1 MVGRCCIQGTQKGV
15 CGSSPARSRLTSPT
29 AQVHVRELGWTR
41 GIEEEVR
48 IESVRKAT
56 HILPSSVEP
65 LRPTTHHIKNKST
78 LTIHIRKG
86 PPVVLSMHLILRTP
100 CTPQSQISLP
110 LSPQVLT
117 HGAVHECGATRRPA
131 RLGCACATVAPTYK
145 YLHRAQGLH
154 ATQAPPPARHL
165 FEMYAKVD
173 TQ

>member
-1 MVGRCCIQGTQKGV
+1 MQNLTTDVSACRGRGVLAKICSDSADADGSGGTLVFFTRRPYPASSRPCLVVGRCCIQGTQKDV

-65 LRPTTHHIKNKST
+65 LGPTTHHIKNKST

-86 PPVVLSMHLILRTP
+86 PPVVLSMHLILRTT

-110 LSPQVLT
+110 L
-117 HGAVHECGATRRPA
+117 
-131 RLGCACATVAPTYK
+131 
-145 YLHRAQGLH
+145 
-154 ATQAPPPARHL
+154 
-165 FEMYAKVD
+165 
-173 TQ
+173 